1 MLDFL
6 SYGGM
11 ICLLTALV
19 LNRKYLR
26 LSDALNLIGS
36 LSLTIWAV
44 VFQTWA
50 IFILD
55 FVWSI
60 ISIIKLLKDL
70 RTCR

>member
-1 MLDFL
+1 LLDFL